1 MQRYN
6 ISGKNIQLIMVL
18 LCYIDKEL
26 RFPDYDRL
34 CIIDY

>member
-18 LCYIDKEL
+18 LCYIDKEHY
-26 RFPDYDRL
+26 FPNYIRLFSLDY
-34 CIIDY
+34 